1 MFKISV
7 ARDVIEHA
15 QRQVASHNFG
25 QRSHGNGTLEQQLTG
40 VIAENA
46 VLRLL
51 GLPLNDGGNGCDDG
65 VDCRFAGV
73 SLDIKAMGRT
83 TDVRTDF
90 VNNFLAAQL
99 SFAVDALLFC
109 SLHKTRN
116 ELTICGWIPKAKF
129 IERARLFPKGSIR
142 KRSDG
147 SEFATFADLYEI
159 GCGDLSDV
167 SSPWNLREQL
177 VDFGLSEK
185 KCV

>member
-1 MFKISV
+1 MFKICV

-15 QRQVASHNFG
+15 RRQVASHNFG
-25 QRSHGNGTLEQQLTG
+25 QRCHGNGTPEQQLTG

-73 SLDIKAMGRT
+73 ALDIKTMGRT
-83 TDVRTDF
+83 TDVRAEF

-99 SFAVDALLFC
+99 SFAVDARLFC
-109 SLHKTRN
+109 SLH
-116 ELTICGWIPKAKF
+116 
-129 IERARLFPKGSIR
+129 
-142 KRSDG
+142 
-147 SEFATFADLYEI
+147 EI
-159 GCGDLSDV
+159 ACGDLSDV
-167 SSPWNLREQL
+167 SSPWSLREQL
-177 VDFGLSEK
+177 VAFGLSEK